1 MEKKQKRRAGGVWQD
16 PDSGIWRYRFMY
28 KGHRYFGTV
37 PEAKNKTEAK
47 DARDRRRIAVRE
59 GREDKAE
66 ASANFKAFVEN
77 NFLPW
82 IETNRSAQ
90 TYQSYDWRCDVLI
103 KEFGKLDLCEI
114 SDFAIEKF
122 KREEMKRKTRLG
134 ETQSPAS
141 VNRFLQILGSIFTR
155 AEEAKLITE
164 KQRPAI
170 TLLKEGNEQIRYLT
184 LEDYRKLVEAA
195 RGSHPTLHDLIV
207 IGVATGLRR
216 SELFNLEKRHV
227 DLNLKLVNVLDGKGG
242 KARSVPIDP
251 KDEAY
256 SILERRKRE
265 GKSDYIIPNPKT
277 GRPYTC
283 ITKSLNQACEIAEI
297 ERITLH
303 WLRHTFGTWHIMA
316 GTDVRTLQGLMGHES
331 IDTTMI
337 YVHLVESQKHEA
349 IRALSD
355 FKKNCHKI
363 TTEEVGKVVAISA

>member
-1 MEKKQKRRAGGVWQD
+1 
-16 PDSGIWRYRFMY
+16 MY
-28 KGHRYFGTV
+28 KGHRYFGAV

-47 DARDRRRIAVRE
+47 EARDRRRIAVRE

-90 TYQSYDWRCDVLI
+90 TYQSYDWRCHVLI
-103 KEFGKLDLCEI
+103 KELGKLDLCEI

-141 VNRFLQILGSIFTR
+141 VNRFLQILSSIFTR
-155 AEEAKLITE
+155 AEEAKLISE
-164 KQRPAI
+164 KQRPAS

-195 RGSHPTLHDLIV
+195 RDSYPTLHDLLV

-216 SELFNLEKRHV
+216 SELFNLEKRHG
-227 DLNLKLVNVLDGKGG
+227 DLKLKLVNMIAGRVG

-256 SILERRKRE
+256 PILERRKRE
-265 GKSDYIIPNPKT
+265 GKSDYLIPNPKT
-277 GRPYTC
+277 GKPYTC
-283 ITKSLNQACEIAEI
+283 ITKSLDQACKLAEI

-303 WLRHTFGTWHIMA
+303 WLRHTFGTW
-316 GTDVRTLQGLMGHES
+316 
-331 IDTTMI
+331 
-337 YVHLVESQKHEA
+337 
-349 IRALSD
+349 
-355 FKKNCHKI
+355 
-363 TTEEVGKVVAISA
+363 